1 MIKLDLQSRVPLYEQ
16 LQEQIIRL
24 SLLGVLEENEQL
36 PSVRSLAREVGV
48 NPNTVAKA
56 YQELERQGIIYTVS
70 GRGSF
75 VSPNVLSLQSP
86 RQAALDEVFEALDKA
101 LSRGIAP
108 EEVLEQVKLHLNNH
122 HKEQIAQMVSRYK
135 LKLVML
141 IREMKQKKCHLKV
154 MEREVLQMEVVQ
166 SQEKVIQGKT
176 QLHKILVIRK
186 MENNQ
191 GELEEAIINKQKM
204 KLYLN

>member
-1 MIKLDLQSRVPLYEQ
+1 MIKLDLQSRVHLYEQ

-24 SLLGVLEENEQL
+24 SLMGVLEANEQL

-56 YQELERQGIIYTVS
+56 YQELERQGIIYTIS

-86 RQAALDEVFEALDKA
+86 RQAALNEVFEALDKA

-122 HKEQIAQMVSRYK
+122 SQRREQP
-135 LKLVML
+135 
-141 IREMKQKKCHLKV
+141 
-154 MEREVLQMEVVQ
+154 
-166 SQEKVIQGKT
+166 
-176 QLHKILVIRK
+176 
-186 MENNQ
+186 
-191 GELEEAIINKQKM
+191 
-204 KLYLN
+204 

>member
-24 SLLGVLEENEQL
+24 SLMGVLETNEQL

-56 YQELERQGIIYTVS
+56 YQELERQGIIYTIS

-122 HKEQIAQMVSRYK
+122 SQRREQP
-135 LKLVML
+135 
-141 IREMKQKKCHLKV
+141 
-154 MEREVLQMEVVQ
+154 
-166 SQEKVIQGKT
+166 
-176 QLHKILVIRK
+176 
-186 MENNQ
+186 
-191 GELEEAIINKQKM
+191 
-204 KLYLN
+204 

>member
-24 SLLGVLEENEQL
+24 SLMGVLEANEQL

-48 NPNTVAKA
+48 NPSTVAKA
-56 YQELERQGIIYTVS
+56 YQELERQGIIYTIS

-101 LSRGIAP
+101 
-108 EEVLEQVKLHLNNH
+108 
-122 HKEQIAQMVSRYK
+122 
-135 LKLVML
+135 
-141 IREMKQKKCHLKV
+141 
-154 MEREVLQMEVVQ
+154 
-166 SQEKVIQGKT
+166 
-176 QLHKILVIRK
+176 
-186 MENNQ
+186 
-191 GELEEAIINKQKM
+191 
-204 KLYLN
+204 

>member
-75 VSPNVLSLQSP
+75 VSPNVLSLQTP
-86 RQAALDEVFEALDKA
+86 RQAALNEVFEALDKA
-101 LSRGIAP
+101 LSRGIPP
-108 EEVLEQVKLHLNNH
+108 EELLEQISSYLKNH
-122 HKEQIAQMVSRYK
+122 SQRREQP
-135 LKLVML
+135 
-141 IREMKQKKCHLKV
+141 
-154 MEREVLQMEVVQ
+154 
-166 SQEKVIQGKT
+166 
-176 QLHKILVIRK
+176 
-186 MENNQ
+186 
-191 GELEEAIINKQKM
+191 
-204 KLYLN
+204 

>member
-122 HKEQIAQMVSRYK
+122 SQR
-135 LKLVML
+135 
-141 IREMKQKKCHLKV
+141 RETL
-154 MEREVLQMEVVQ
+154 
-166 SQEKVIQGKT
+166 
-176 QLHKILVIRK
+176 
-186 MENNQ
+186 
-191 GELEEAIINKQKM
+191 
-204 KLYLN
+204 

>member
-16 LQEQIIRL
+16 LQEQIICL
-24 SLLGVLEENEQL
+24 SLMGVLEANEQL

-56 YQELERQGIIYTVS
+56 YQELERQGIIYTIS

-108 EEVLEQVKLHLNNH
+108 EELLEQVKLHLNNH
-122 HKEQIAQMVSRYK
+122 SQR
-135 LKLVML
+135 
-141 IREMKQKKCHLKV
+141 RETL
-154 MEREVLQMEVVQ
+154 
-166 SQEKVIQGKT
+166 
-176 QLHKILVIRK
+176 
-186 MENNQ
+186 
-191 GELEEAIINKQKM
+191 
-204 KLYLN
+204 

>member
-24 SLLGVLEENEQL
+24 SLMGVLEANEQL

-56 YQELERQGIIYTVS
+56 YQELERQGIIYTIS

-86 RQAALDEVFEALDKA
+86 RQAALDEVFETLDKA

-122 HKEQIAQMVSRYK
+122 SQR
-135 LKLVML
+135 
-141 IREMKQKKCHLKV
+141 RETL
-154 MEREVLQMEVVQ
+154 
-166 SQEKVIQGKT
+166 
-176 QLHKILVIRK
+176 
-186 MENNQ
+186 
-191 GELEEAIINKQKM
+191 
-204 KLYLN
+204 

>member
-24 SLLGVLEENEQL
+24 SLMGVLETNEQL

-122 HKEQIAQMVSRYK
+122 SQR
-135 LKLVML
+135 
-141 IREMKQKKCHLKV
+141 RETL
-154 MEREVLQMEVVQ
+154 
-166 SQEKVIQGKT
+166 
-176 QLHKILVIRK
+176 
-186 MENNQ
+186 
-191 GELEEAIINKQKM
+191 
-204 KLYLN
+204 